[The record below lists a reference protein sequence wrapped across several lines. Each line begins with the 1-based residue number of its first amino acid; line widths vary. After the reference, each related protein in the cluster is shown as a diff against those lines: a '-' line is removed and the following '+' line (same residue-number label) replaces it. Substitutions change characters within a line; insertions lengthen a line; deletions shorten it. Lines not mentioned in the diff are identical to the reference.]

1 MVQERHLQTCVVIS
15 PEEGY
20 RGKQGFDYFTGVSAQ
35 TANAKGICMH
45 TVVIPPRVRANG
57 HYHTHESA
65 IYLLEGEVG
74 MWYGEKLREHLTL
87 KAGQF
92 AYIPAGMP
100 HLAYNPSD
108 TVTVRGVLARTDPN
122 DQETVVLYDAADPGV
137 PER

>member
-1 MVQERHLQTCVVIS
+1 MVQERQLPTCVVIS

-20 RGKQGFDYFTGVSAQ
+20 RGKQGFDYFAGVSAQ

-45 TVVIPPRVRANG
+45 TVIIPPRVRANG

-65 IYLLEGEVG
+65 IYLLEGEV
-74 MWYGEKLREHLTL
+74 
-87 KAGQF
+87 
-92 AYIPAGMP
+92 GMP

-122 DQETVVLYDAADPGV
+122 DQETVVLYDAPDPGA